1 MSTMRS
7 EPNWGFISMLLLV
20 LALPMDSEDCI
31 KQLAIL
37 LARRERAVLGHLL
50 VESDDLGIARQLPDS
65 GLHLFSGERGW
76 IAGHEFFELIGEPRV
91 LKGLNHGPAQGIY
104 DLRRSTRRQDI
115 RPTRVEKR
123 AE

>member
-1 MSTMRS
+1 
-7 EPNWGFISMLLLV
+7 MLLLV
-20 LALPMDSEDCI
+20 LALPMDSKGFM
-31 KQLAIL
+31 KQLAGL
-37 LARRERAVLGHLL
+37 LPRRERTMFGHLL
-50 VESDDLGIARQLPDS
+50 VEPDGLRIARQLPDS
-65 GLHLFSGERGW
+65 GLHLFAGERGW

-123 AE
+123 AEQVH